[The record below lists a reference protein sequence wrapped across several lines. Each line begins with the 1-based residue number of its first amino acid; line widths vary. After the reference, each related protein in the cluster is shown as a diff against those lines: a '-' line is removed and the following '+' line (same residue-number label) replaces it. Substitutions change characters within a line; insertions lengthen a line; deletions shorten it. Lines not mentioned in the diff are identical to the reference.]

1 VSSTAT
7 ALNLSPSE
15 MQFDPSRSGDHGVL
29 TPMDDLARMW
39 ALVPRQFRGRITRV
53 AVLSQVASKA
63 LEVLETF
70 RELPADWDSYGA
82 LPITATALRQATEF
96 LTAFQESPRVDRSS
110 LEVVPYVISPLPN
123 GGVQIEWRKRSGS
136 LEIEIQPDGSFAA
149 LVEHVSDSPRYSES
163 DRLSLRQA
171 LALLETFVGG

>member
-7 ALNLSPSE
+7 ALNLAPSE
-15 MQFDPSRSGDHGVL
+15 MQLESSRSGDYGML
-29 TPMDDLARMW
+29 TPMDELARMW
-39 ALVPRQFRGRITRV
+39 ALVPRQILGRIARV
-53 AVLSQVASKA
+53 AVLPQVASKT

-110 LEVVPYVISPLPN
+110 LEAVPYVIAPVPN
-123 GGVQIEWRKRSGS
+123 GGIQIEWRRRSGS
-136 LEIEIQPDGSFAA
+136 LEMEIQPDGSFGA
-149 LVEHVSDSPRYSES
+149 LVEQAFGSPRYSES
-163 DRLSLRQA
+163 GHLTPGQA
-171 LALLETFVGG
+171 LTLLETFVES